1 MVNLV
6 MNSHSLLRFFSRWAT
21 AGLIVALTACGGGG
35 GGGGSTTTSPSN
47 PASYTVSAVAGAGTT
62 ISPAS
67 LTVASGQ
74 TASFTVGML
83 PGYSNLVVTGG
94 GGTLSGTTYTTGPIT
109 ANTTVT
115 ASATAILTHT
125 VTIALGTGVHTPSTS
140 ITVNDGASVTIPF
153 TLDAGYT
160 NLVVT
165 GGTGTLSGLSYS
177 LTNVTANV
185 ALNASATA
193 PVVAHT
199 VSVTLA
205 TGVHT
210 PSTSITVN
218 DGGSVTI
225 PFTLDANYT
234 NLVVSGSNGT
244 LSGLTYTL
252 TNVTADVTLTA
263 SATAPPPPPVTH
275 TITIVTGT
283 GVHTP
288 ANVLT
293 VNNGSNV
300 SIPFT
305 LDANYTNLVVSGSNG
320 TLSGL
325 TYTLTNVTADVTL
338 TASATAP
345 PPTHTVTIVA
355 GKGILPLQNSSLSVT
370 DGGTVSFVYTIDLG
384 YRDPVVTGLGSTT
397 YLQSVRNYVCSS
409 APVYQDGQIDIS
421 ATVDDRYALQYIR
434 SSDNVLFSNE
444 FNTKPITLEV
454 RATGTGFTIYAEYL
468 AVKEQLYDD
477 GSHGDR
483 LAGDGIYTTV
493 LTLSSPLPS
502 PLRYHDHTVDWM
514 RLDIY
519 AYDANGS
526 RLLSVVDMSTD
537 INIGIVDVAQTAA
550 STLVSNDIYAAPN
563 MLNVVIPTL
572 CDGNNHELEVLQ
584 KIYQLYPDMFDSI
597 ALLFVGNTRA
607 YNGFTGNWPHT
618 ERVKVIET
626 GLGIAPEDLTS
637 YYGSAGQLQ
646 SVISLD
652 NDIAGFSFLHE
663 FAHRWGF
670 YLNDSRLKLSDGS
683 NVHIT
688 APTTLLGQLSTGY
701 YLAEQSNGDFLV
713 TDGPDGSFSP
723 GNKYADWELYL
734 MGYLDPPVVGAER
747 FVLDPTVVQS
757 YGTIIPRAST
767 DLIPLGGIPG
777 SRSVVGI
784 YGTRVPDAAGSQHA
798 FKVLFVA
805 VSDRPLTLAE
815 TSLVNR
821 DATYF
826 ASHIEGRDPL
836 TTWRT
841 DLVSM
846 PTFWSATKYLGTMDT
861 TVPSPVPPTAP
872 RSLRQPSS
880 HDLTL
885 RRAIPSNA
893 PAGTPLI
900 PGRAR
905 RRAAVPFLDMSVSDV
920 PSTPI
925 RPRSRALTPPSAP
938 APR

>member
-218 DGGSVTI
+218 DGGSVT
-225 PFTLDANYT
+225 
-234 NLVVSGSNGT
+234 
-244 LSGLTYTL
+244 
-252 TNVTADVTLTA
+252 
-263 SATAPPPPPVTH
+263 
-275 TITIVTGT
+275 
-283 GVHTP
+283 
-288 ANVLT
+288 
-293 VNNGSNV
+293 
-300 SIPFT
+300 IPFT